1 MQFLTGLVSP
11 NACSFWGLIKKKLI
25 YPFKK
30 EKNMEEATQFTMMRR
45 LLFITIFLVFCI
57 ISCGCM
63 QQPASPPIE
72 GKQTIT
78 PTAAP
83 VSPVPVTLS
92 TGSSI
97 AELTNVRPNA
107 TLTLDPGVYIL
118 SFHTAGPQKLQFLID
133 GFEDDEEYE
142 VLTTGPYTGALTFG
156 PYKTGEY
163 TLHIAGNGTWN
174 AQLTR
179 ADMGTP
185 MKVPVNLS
193 GSGTQVTPFFY
204 LEKGLYIFERNVT
217 SIPTTEFLLRYS
229 NGSFVMDPT
238 NSYVLPGLGVGS
250 PKTWTFLN
258 ITEPGIYYMNTQ
270 TDTNPS
276 NWTASIIPS
285 PTLPPLG
292 PGPARLPT

>member
-1 MQFLTGLVSP
+1 M
-11 NACSFWGLIKKKLI
+11 K
-25 YPFKK
+25 
-30 EKNMEEATQFTMMRR
+30 R
-45 LLFITIFLVFCI
+45 LFCIAIFLVFCLL
-57 ISCGCM
+57 SCGCI
-63 QQPASPPIE
+63 QQPGIPSTGE
-72 GKQTIT
+72 KTMST
-78 PTAAP
+78 PAAAP
-83 VSPVPVTLS
+83 VSTTPGTPP

-97 AELTNVRPNA
+97 AEFSNVRPNA

-118 SFHTAGPQKLQFLID
+118 SFQAAGPGKMQFLID
-133 GFEDDEEYE
+133 GFEDDEEEE
-142 VLTTGPYTGALTFG
+142 VITNGPFTGALTFG
-156 PYKTGEY
+156 PYKTSQY
-163 TLHIAGNGTWN
+163 TLHITGNGSWV

-179 ADMGTP
+179 ATVGTP

-204 LEKGLYIFERNVT
+204 LEKGQYIFERNVT

-250 PKTWTFLN
+250 PKTWIFLN
-258 ITEPGIYYMNTQ
+258 ITEPGIYYMNTYA
-270 TDTNPS
+270 DMNPS

-292 PGPARLPT
+292 PGPAREPK